1 MRHFWLFYSLSK
13 GKFTC
18 AVRVTFICSEERNCT
33 YLFPLCWPGFMIMR
47 QVNVNLMPSW
57 PDELLAKARCALTA
71 FSPTA
76 LPMRKT
82 ARWSPEMAVDQWH
95 VRVGSR
101 AAAHCLA
108 GTSLRVSTV
117 CFLCGKSWV
126 EDLFL
131 IFLHVLCN
139 CLCAATFVE
148 WWTAVSKANCFWTV
162 KIKPVLQR
170 WWILRKHC
178 GPWECM
184 IWTSK

>member
-1 MRHFWLFYSLSK
+1 MQCALLSSALRKGIALIFSLCVGLDSWSWGRWMWTWCPADQMSFWQKQGVLWLFS
-13 GKFTC
+13 
-18 AVRVTFICSEERNCT
+18 
-33 YLFPLCWPGFMIMR
+33 
-47 QVNVNLMPSW
+47 
-57 PDELLAKARCALTA
+57 

-82 ARWSPEMAVDQWH
+82 AQWSPEMAVDQWH

-117 CFLCGKSWV
+117 CCLCGKSWV